1 VSATVRAGEEGND
14 DMADIDVLDARFES
28 VVAHR
33 PAIERLATGAIWSE
47 GPVWIAE
54 DDSVLWSDIPNDR
67 MLRWSARDG
76 MRVWRDRVEFTNGH
90 TRDRDGSI
98 LHCSHG
104 LRAVFRTAVDGSDQ
118 RIVVDR
124 WQGKRFN
131 APNDIVVKSDGTI
144 WFTDPP
150 YGLIIPEEGH
160 GGDSEIGDCYVFRF
174 DPATGALDP
183 VTDLPE
189 HPNGLAFSP
198 DESVLYVSDTS
209 GALPAYGSNHC
220 IWAFDVAGGREL
232 RHGRVFAQVS
242 PGVPDGFR
250 VDVNGWI
257 YTSAQDG
264 VHVYAPDGTRLGRI
278 AVPEKVGN
286 VTFGGP
292 QRDTLFIA
300 ASASL
305 YRVVLRTEGVQ
316 RP

>member
-1 VSATVRAGEEGND
+1 MIV
-14 DMADIDVLDARFES
+14 ADIDVFDSRFAP

-33 PAIERLATGAIWSE
+33 PALEKLATGAIWSE

-76 MRVWRDRVEFTNGH
+76 MRVWRDKVEFTNGH
-90 TRDRDGSI
+90 TRDHDGTL

-104 LRAVFRTAVDGSDQ
+104 LRAVFRTAIDGSGQ
-118 RIVVDR
+118 RTVVDK
-124 WQGKRFN
+124 WEGKRFN

-160 GGDSEIGDCYVFRF
+160 GGESEIGDCFVFRF
-174 DPATGALDP
+174 DPRSGAIDP
-183 VTDLPE
+183 VTALPE

-209 GALPAYGSNHC
+209 GALPQYGSNHC
-220 IWAFDVAGGREL
+220 IWAFDVVGGRTL
-232 RHGRVFAQVS
+232 ANGRVFAQVS

-250 VDVNGWI
+250 VDVNGLL
-257 YTSAQDG
+257 YTSALDG
-264 VHVYAPDGTRLGRI
+264 VHVYEPGGARIGRI

-292 QRDTLFIA
+292 QRDTLYIA
-300 ASASL
+300 ASTSL
-305 YRVVLRTEGVQ
+305 YRISLRTRGLQ
-316 RP
+316 AP

>member
-1 VSATVRAGEEGND
+1 MTTT
-14 DMADIDVLDARFES
+14 IDVFDARFAP

-33 PAIERLATGAIWSE
+33 PALERLATGAIWSE

-54 DDSVLWSDIPNDR
+54 DASVLWSDIPNDR

-76 MRVWRDRVEFTNGH
+76 MRVWKTNVEFTNGH
-90 TRDRDGSI
+90 TRDHDGTI

-104 LRAVFRTAVDGSDQ
+104 LRAVFRTNVDGSEQ

-131 APNDIVVKSDGTI
+131 APNDVVVKSDGTI

-160 GGDSEIGDCYVFRF
+160 GGESEIGDCHVFRF
-174 DPATGALDP
+174 DPSSGALDA

-198 DESVLYVSDTS
+198 DESILYVSDTS

-220 IWAFDVAGGREL
+220 IWQFDVAAGRAL
-232 RHGRVFAQVS
+232 RNGRLFAEVS

-250 VDVNGWI
+250 VDANGWI

-286 VTFGGP
+286 VTFGGAR
-292 QRDTLFIA
+292 RDTLFIA
-300 ASASL
+300 ASTSL
-305 YRVVLRTEGVQ
+305 YRIVLRTEGVQ

>member
-1 VSATVRAGEEGND
+1 MNVIE
-14 DMADIDVLDARFES
+14 MLDERLHP

-33 PAIERLATGAIWSE
+33 PSLERLCTGATWSE

-76 MRVWRDRVEFTNGH
+76 MSVWRERVEFTNGH
-90 TRDRDGSI
+90 ARDHDGTL

-104 LRAVFRTAVDGSDQ
+104 LRAVFRTDVDGSNQ
-118 RIVVDR
+118 RTVVDR

-131 APNDIVVKSDGTI
+131 APNDVVVKSDGTI

-160 GGDSEIGDCYVFRF
+160 GGTSEIGDCLVFRF
-174 DPATGALDP
+174 DPASGALDP

-198 DESVLYVSDTS
+198 DERLLYVSDTS
-209 GALPAYGSNHC
+209 GALPGQGSNHC
-220 IWAFDVAGGREL
+220 LWVFDVVDGVRLTDGR
-232 RHGRVFAQVS
+232 RFADVS

-250 VDVNGWI
+250 LDARGWI

-264 VHVYAPDGTRLGRI
+264 VHVIHRDGTLLGKLH
-278 AVPEKVGN
+278 VPEKVGN
-286 VTFGGP
+286 VTFGGRE
-292 QRDTLFIA
+292 RDTLYIA
-300 ASASL
+300 ASTSL
-305 YRVVLRTEGVQ
+305 YRIVLRTRGVQ
-316 RP
+316 QP

>member
-1 VSATVRAGEEGND
+1 MTT
-14 DMADIDVLDARFES
+14 DIDIFDARFAP
-28 VVAHR
+28 VVAGH
-33 PAIERLATGAIWSE
+33 PKLEKLATGAIWSE

-76 MRVWRDRVEFTNGH
+76 MSVWRDNVEFTNGH
-90 TRDRDGSI
+90 TRDHDGTI

-104 LRAVFRTAVDGSDQ
+104 LRAVFRTNVDGSGQ
-118 RIVVDR
+118 RMVVER

-160 GGDSEIGDCYVFRF
+160 GGESEIGDCYVFRF
-174 DPATGALDP
+174 DPRSGALDP
-183 VTDLPE
+183 VTALPE

-198 DESVLYVSDTS
+198 DESILYVSDTS
-209 GALPAYGSNHC
+209 GALPGQGENHC
-220 IWAFDVAGGREL
+220 IFAFDVVAGREL
-232 RHGRVFAQVS
+232 ANGRVFAQVS

-250 VDVNGWI
+250 VDVQGWI
-257 YTSAQDG
+257 YTSALDG
-264 VHVYAPDGTRLGRI
+264 VHVYAPDGARVGRI
-278 AVPEKVGN
+278 GVPEKVGN
-286 VTFGGP
+286 VTFGG
-292 QRDTLFIA
+292 RDRDVLYIA
-300 ASASL
+300 ASSSL
-305 YRVVLRTEGVQ
+305 YRIALRTRGVQ

>member
-1 VSATVRAGEEGND
+1 MDPNEAIGPVPT
-14 DMADIDVLDARFES
+14 DIGVLDPRFAP

-33 PAIERLATGAIWSE
+33 PRLERLASGAIWSE

-67 MLRWSARDG
+67 MLRWSAKDG
-76 MRVWRDRVEFTNGH
+76 MRVWRERVEFTNGH
-90 TRDRDGSI
+90 ARDLDGTI

-104 LRAVFRTAVDGSDQ
+104 LRAVFRTNVDGSGQ
-118 RIVVDR
+118 RTVVDR
-124 WQGKRFN
+124 WEGRRFN

-160 GGDSEIGDCYVFRF
+160 GGESEIGDCYVFRH
-174 DPATGALDP
+174 DPRTGALEP
-183 VTDLPE
+183 VTGLPE

-198 DESVLYVSDTS
+198 DESLLYVSDTS
-209 GALPAYGSNHC
+209 GALPAHGSNHC
-220 IWAFDVAGGREL
+220 IWAFDVVDGRRL
-232 RHGRVFAQVS
+232 ANGRVFAEIA

-250 VDVNGWI
+250 VDAQGWI

-264 VHVYAPDGTRLGRI
+264 VHVYHPDGTRIGRI
-278 AVPEKVGN
+278 GVPEKVGN
-286 VTFGGP
+286 LTFGG
-292 QRDTLFIA
+292 RDRDVLYIA
-300 ASASL
+300 ASTSL
-305 YRVVLRTEGVQ
+305 YRIRLATRGLQ